1 MDTTR
6 FTVAGLAMIAAGSTA
21 GQNLTVVN
29 TPWPGEST
37 HAQMLSDAFGGNFT
51 SIGQVEGINALAGQS
66 NMVHTGFTNGQFTFS
81 RIADTGSASQVN
93 LRSVAGTDTEWAGGS
108 YRAEALGGHS
118 SLSHTLGYMTESGDF
133 QAISASGIIGQN
145 SSIHP
150 NEAFNWAVMGSN
162 GKTFYS
168 DDAMNNGRDMMV
180 SYAMYDA
187 SNKLIGAVLFFED
200 WNGASSDF
208 DYNDYAVLLTLAP
221 TPQAALLGVLG
232 LGGVGLVGGRRRRSL
247 A

>member
-6 FTVAGLAMIAAGSTA
+6 FTVAGLAMIAAGTTA
-21 GQNLTVVN
+21 AQNLTVVN

-51 SIGQVEGINALAGQS
+51 SLGQVEGLNAKAGQS
-66 NMVHTGFTNGQFTFS
+66 NMVHTGFTNGNYTFT
-81 RIADTGSASQVN
+81 RIADTGSSSHVN
-93 LRSVAGTDTEWAGGS
+93 LRSVAGTDGMWSGGS
-108 YRAEALGGHS
+108 YRAEAIGGFS

-133 QAISASGIIGQN
+133 QAISATGIMGEN

-162 GKTFYS
+162 GKTFFS
-168 DDAMNNGRDMMV
+168 DDSMNNGRDMMV

-200 WNGASSDF
+200 WNGASSDY

-232 LGGVGLVGGRRRRSL
+232 LGGVGLAGGRRRRSI